1 MEKCVICLEDDT
13 ESMFKDGCP
22 LNKCNVKHCGSCK
35 EIICKWIEMNNSC
48 PKCRRLIENFK
59 YEKYEYIYIL
69 LIIVPGLLCIFSKT
83 LIVPVL
89 YYTFLC
95 AMFLMCI
102 VCITPLINGRMRI
115 FHYMILCNIMMSLLG
130 CLTFLLIIICIMVG

>member
-1 MEKCVICLEDDT
+1 MEKCIICLEDDS
-13 ESMFKDGCP
+13 EFIFEDGCP

-35 EIICKWIEMNNSC
+35 EIISRWIEMNNSC
-48 PKCRRLIENFK
+48 PKCRRLIKNFK

-69 LIIVPGLLCIFSKT
+69 LIIIPGLLCIFSKT
-83 LIVPVL
+83 FIVPVL

-95 AMFLMCI
+95 MMFLMCI
-102 VCITPLINGRMRI
+102 MYVIPDERMSI